1 MLIEFKGKKESSS
14 DGRAQ
19 KNPYGEGS
27 IWTRTWIMRL
37 GM

>member
-1 MLIEFKGKKESSS
+1 MSIEFKGKKESSS
-14 DGRAQ
+14 DGGAP